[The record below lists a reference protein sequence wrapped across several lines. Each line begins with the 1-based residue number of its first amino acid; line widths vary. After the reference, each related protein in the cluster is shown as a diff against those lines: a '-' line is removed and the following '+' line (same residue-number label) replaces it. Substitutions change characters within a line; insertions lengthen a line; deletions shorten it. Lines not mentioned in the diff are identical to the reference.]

1 MKGVNTTVIAPRSD
15 NCDWHLADIP
25 TAPVLVRH
33 WHKADIPTALLRA
46 QLDHK
51 HGALHRDVA

>member
-1 MKGVNTTVIAPRSD
+1 MQRGACPL
-15 NCDWHLADIP
+15 LALSGHTI
-25 TAPVLVRH
+25 
-33 WHKADIPTALLRA
+33 ALLRA

>member
-1 MKGVNTTVIAPRSD
+1 MHAEHVRF
-15 NCDWHLADIP
+15 WHLADMTI
-25 TAPVLVRH
+25 
-33 WHKADIPTALLRA
+33 ALLRA